1 MARSMALEPDV
12 IVNECFARDGL
23 QNEPDFLPTKT
34 KIALLDRFTAL
45 GFRRI
50 EATSYSH
57 PRLVPQFADAD
68 AVLAGMTRAEGVHY
82 KATCA
87 NLRAVERAN
96 AAFDQGA
103 GATEISLLASA
114 SDAHSERNLRATRAE
129 QWERIA
135 AMSAAAG
142 TRYRIIGSLSVAFG
156 CPFSG
161 AVAPQTV
168 LADCR
173 RFADLGIRWVSLGD
187 TTGTATPDQ
196 VEALV
201 SLLRATLPQVTFIAH
216 FHDSRGLGIANCLAA
231 YRAGCRHFDASFG
244 GAGGHPAKI
253 SYGSGYTGNVATED
267 LVNMFEAMGINTG
280 LALADLL
287 ETARACEAALGRALH
302 GRTTRSGLSPLLR
315 IPASAWPPAPDHAT
329 RPSAT
334 RPTAAVRNA
343 RGCQPPEDPCP

>member
-1 MARSMALEPDV
+1 MKPDV
-12 IVNECFARDGL
+12 IINECFARDGL
-23 QNEPDFLPTKT
+23 QNEPEFLPTDT
-34 KIALLDRFTAL
+34 KIALLDQFTAL

-68 AVLAGMTRAEGVHY
+68 AVLAGMVRAHGVHY

-96 AAFDQGA
+96 DSFDKGV

-114 SDAHSERNLRATRAE
+114 SEAHSERNLRATRAE

-135 AMSAAAG
+135 AMRAAAG
-142 TRYRIIGSLSVAFG
+142 ARYRIIGSLSVAFG

-161 AVAPQTV
+161 AVPQETV
-168 LADCR
+168 LEDCR
-173 RFADLGIRWVSLGD
+173 RFAGLGIEWISLGD
-187 TTGTATPDQ
+187 TTGTATPDR
-196 VEALV
+196 VETLV
-201 SLLRATLPQVTFIAH
+201 TDLRAALPEVTFIAH

-253 SYGSGYTGNVATED
+253 TYGSGHTGNVATED
-267 LVNMFEAMGINTG
+267 LVNMFEAMGISTG
-280 LALADLL
+280 LALAQLL
-287 ETARACEAALGRALH
+287 DTARACEAALGRKLH
-302 GRTTRSGLSPLLR
+302 GRTTRSGLSPL
-315 IPASAWPPAPDHAT
+315 IAMPAEA
-329 RPSAT
+329 
-334 RPTAAVRNA
+334 
-343 RGCQPPEDPCP
+343 